1 MIKNKK
7 LIAII
12 PVRKNSKGIKNKN
25 LIKIN
30 NKTLLERTIIIAKKN
45 KFIDD
50 VIVTTDCIKMHKI
63 AQRYHAASNSLRP
76 KFLSNS
82 KSLTV
87 DVIKYIIKKHS
98 IKNSYILLLQVT
110 SPMRDRA
117 LTNKFLSIF
126 HRNKKATS
134 AVSVSFLEKYHPYKI
149 QKIKDGWL
157 QSLMG
162 FESMVPRQ
170 YLPKCY
176 YLNGLFYIAYSEL
189 ILKKNSFF
197 SRNTLPF
204 ITEKKKSLN
213 LDDKNDLKNL
223 NYFNKSK
230 LIPKI

>member
-25 LIKIN
+25 LIKVN
-30 NKTLLERTIIIAKKN
+30 SKTLLERTIIIAKKN

-63 AQRYHAASNSLRP
+63 AQRYDVASKSLRP
-76 KFLSNS
+76 KSLSNS

-87 DVIKYIIKKHS
+87 EVIKYIIKKHS

-110 SPMRDRA
+110 SPMRDRTI
-117 LTNKFLSIF
+117 TNKFLSIF

-134 AVSVSFLEKYHPYKI
+134 AVSVSLVEKYHPYKI
-149 QKIKDGWL
+149 QEIKDGWL

-176 YLNGLFYIAYSEL
+176 NLNGLFYIAYSEL
-189 ILKKNSFF
+189 ILKMNSFF
-197 SRNTLPF
+197 SKNTLPF
-204 ITEKKKSLN
+204 VTEKNKSLN
-213 LDDKNDLKNL
+213 LDDKNDLIIL

-230 LIPKI
+230 LTPKI